1 MAEVTRRRRRRRAE
15 RGWLSP
21 FAAGAALVAII
32 AVVTVLV
39 FSNDIPFTTP
49 YQAKIVLEDAS
60 GIRARA
66 PVRIAGVNVGKVEKV
81 EAAGDETTTVVTV
94 NIDKQG
100 LPLYEDAQVKI
111 RPRIFLEGNF
121 FVDIQPGTPGAEE
134 IPAGGTIPVS
144 QTSGPVQLDE
154 VLTALQADTRE
165 NLQKLLRG
173 YGNALAGEPAPGE
186 DADQDP
192 DTQGETAAESLN
204 DSLDYSPDA
213 LLGIALVNEAA
224 LGTDLHDLSKL
235 IAGTQKVAGAL
246 AANENNLKDL
256 VTNFNTTM
264 GAFAS
269 EQDNLRTTIALLPGV
284 LDQANTTLDALNV
297 AFPPTRAFAREILPG
312 VRETGPTIDAAF
324 PWIRQTRALVSP
336 DELQGLVADLQPA
349 TADLSA
355 VTDDT
360 IVLLPQVDLVNRCV
374 SRNILPTGDKPIDD
388 GFLSTGTPNYKEFWQ
403 SQTSL
408 SGESQNFDGNGS
420 YTRFQTG
427 GGPNT
432 FSTGPT
438 GVDTFTGEPLFGN
451 PALTPVGTRPAR
463 PATKPP
469 QRRDVD
475 CYRNDLPDLTA
486 ETGPGF

>member
-1 MAEVTRRRRRRRAE
+1 M
-15 RGWLSP
+15 SP
-21 FAAGAALVAII
+21 FAAGALLVAII
-32 AVVTVLV
+32 AIVSFLV
-39 FSNDIPFTTP
+39 FGNDVPFTKP
-49 YQAKIVLEDAS
+49 YQVKVVLSDAS
-60 GIRARA
+60 GIRTRA
-66 PVRIAGVNVGKVEKV
+66 PVRIAGVEVGQVKKVQAV
-81 EAAGDETTTVVTV
+81 GDETTTEVTL
-94 NIDKQG
+94 NINKNG

-121 FVDIQPGTPGAEE
+121 FVDIQPGTPGAAE
-134 IPAGGTIPVS
+134 IPDGGTIPVS

-165 NLQKLLRG
+165 NLQKLIRG
-173 YGNALAGEPAPGE
+173 YGNALAGEPQPGE
-186 DADQDP
+186 DDDQDP

-204 DSLDYSPDA
+204 DSLEYSPDA

-246 AANENNLKDL
+246 VANENNLKDL

-264 GAFAS
+264 GAFAD
-269 EQDNLRTTIALLPGV
+269 EQDNLRTTIRLLPGV
-284 LDQANTTLDALNV
+284 LDQANTTLDSLNA

-312 VRETGPTIDAAF
+312 VRETAPTIDAAF
-324 PWIRQTRALVSP
+324 PWIRQTRLLVSP
-336 DELQGLVADLQPA
+336 AELQGLVGDLQPA
-349 TADLSA
+349 TSDLSA

-360 IVLLPQVDLVNRCV
+360 IVLLPQVDLVNRCM
-374 SRNILPTGDKPIDD
+374 SRNVLPTGDKPIDD

-403 SQTSL
+403 TQTSL

-438 GVDTFTGEPLFGN
+438 GVDTFTGQPLFGN
-451 PALTPVGTRPAR
+451 PALQPVGSRPAR

-475 CYRNDLPDLTA
+475 CYRNDLPDLAA